1 MAQIEVTY
9 YVKENGD
16 IPVKEFIDSLDIKM
30 AAKVRRTIA
39 LFRDNGSELRSPY
52 SEYLTDGIYE
62 LRTKQGSNIT
72 RVLYFFVIGNKAV
85 LTNGFTKKTQK
96 TPRREIDT
104 AKQYRED
111 YMKRAIGGGEQ

>member
-16 IPVKEFIDSLDIKM
+16 IPVKEFIDSLDVKM

-72 RVLYFFVIGNKAV
+72 RVLYFFVIGNEAV